1 MASRVRG
8 KMAKRRWRENG
19 AAVAAAHVTIMLWRR
34 DAWWGAYDDGTVRLQ
49 RDVIIRRIIGTRTR
63 ESRPSTLPV
72 CMCAVDRA
80 FYRFRRR
87 PRVFSLSSS
96 KTDSFSLVGE
106 TRFFTAAVG
115 RRQSAA
121 ARLRNSA
128 GVARVLLLLFRSR
141 LRNVTVYIVIPLISM
156 YLYRHRLPL
165 VFAFCF
171 YRRAFRSFLS
181 RSWRV
186 HRNLQ

>member
-1 MASRVRG
+1 M
-8 KMAKRRWRENG
+8 
-19 AAVAAAHVTIMLWRR
+19 
-34 DAWWGAYDDGTVRLQ
+34 Q

-72 CMCAVDRA
+72 CKCAVDRA
-80 FYRFRRR
+80 FCRFRRR

-106 TRFFTAAVG
+106 TRLFTAAVG

-128 GVARVLLLLFRSR
+128 GVARVLLLLLLLFRSR
-141 LRNVTVYIVIPLISM
+141 LRNVTVYIVIPLISV

-165 VFAFCF
+165 DFAFCF

-181 RSWRV
+181 RS
-186 HRNLQ
+186 